1 MFHMISDDWHEGSSH
16 KGSSGSVP
24 GRILGQIPTKG
35 TWCCNMLQL
44 NSVIAWVVC
53 WVCWFLV

>member
-1 MFHMISDDWHEGSSH
+1 MFHMISDDWHKGSSH

-35 TWCCNMLQL
+35 TWCCNML
-44 NSVIAWVVC
+44 
-53 WVCWFLV
+53 